1 MFNSNVQP
9 RVRKTDVP
17 KEPWLCMKCSEE
29 NPHYMARCNECNAR
43 RPH

>member
-9 RVRKTDVP
+9 KVRKVDVP
-17 KEPWLCMKCSEE
+17 KEPWDCMKCSSE
-29 NPHYMARCNECNAR
+29 NPHYMSKCGVCGSR